1 MSHADNTWALAKAL
15 DDIIVK
21 GRQSRSVVLYPRS
34 SKVVFHPQDLIP
46 PYWNPEWMAIYEI
59 IQDLIDMDVVVVT
72 CAGDNAQRLGKNA
85 RNIPDRAP
93 AVWNSGDFPIIVA
106 GAVTG
111 TGQFSTFSQ
120 GKDVS
125 QDIAWAPGDSVVC
138 AGLDVR
144 QYWEARGTGFAAGMV
159 GIESLSSLKI

>member
-15 DDIIVK
+15 DDIIAK
-21 GRQSRSVVLYPRS
+21 GRQRRSVVLYSRS
-34 SKVVFHPQDLIP
+34 SKVVFHPQDLVP
-46 PYWNPEWMAIYEI
+46 PYWNPEWMAIYEV
-59 IQDLIDMDVVVVT
+59 IQDLIDEDVIVVT
-72 CAGDNAQRLGKNA
+72 CAGDNAQRLGKNV

-93 AVWNSGDFPIIVA
+93 AVWSSDNFPIIVA

-120 GKDVS
+120 GKDIP
-125 QDIAWAPGDSVVC
+125 QDIAWAPGDSVIC
-138 AGLDVR
+138 AGLDIR

-159 GIESLSSLKI
+159 RFESLSLI